1 MYKSYTSLDF
11 REGMI
16 KKRLERIKK
25 IILITSGKGGVGK
38 STVAATMAALTA
50 KEGMSV
56 GLLDT
61 DVHGPSSAFIF
72 GIRSLPKEDRHG
84 LLPPISNGVKV
95 MSLDL
100 FATGKPIPV
109 SGKGARQIIKELL
122 ALTEWGNL
130 DFLIVDTPPGTG
142 DVLLTL
148 INVLGKKAFSI
159 VVTLPTSLSI
169 SVVRRTIELL
179 LTSQIPIFGVLENMS
194 YRADVGKSHSQSRG
208 ELLAL
213 EFGVKFLGELPI
225 DYKASEAIDA
235 RDMPSLLKTDFAK
248 TLLTLLEK
256 SKLFNYN
263 KTQKL
268 NDGPIQ

>member
-1 MYKSYTSLDF
+1 MSKSYTSLDF
-11 REGMI
+11 REGII
-16 KKRLERIKK
+16 KKRLERINK

-38 STVAATMAALTA
+38 SMVAATIAALIA
-50 KEGMSV
+50 KTGMSV

-61 DVHGPSSAFIF
+61 DVYGPSSAFIF
-72 GIRSLPKEDRHG
+72 RVRSLPKEDRHG
-84 LLPPISNGVKV
+84 LLPPVSNGVKV

-100 FATGKPIPV
+100 FTSGKTIPV

-148 INVLGKKAFSI
+148 IKTLGNKSYSI
-159 VVTLPTSLSI
+159 VVTLPTFISI
-169 SVVRRTIELL
+169 SVVRRVIELL
-179 LTSQIPIFGVLENMS
+179 LNSQIPIFGILENMS
-194 YRADVGKSHSQSRG
+194 YKADVETRYSQSRG

-213 EFGVKFLGELPI
+213 EFGVKFLGKLPI

-235 RDMPSLLKTDFAK
+235 GDIQSLLKTEFAK

-256 SKLFNYN
+256 SKLFNY

-268 NDGPIQ
+268 NDNR